1 MTATKI
7 PYPDN
12 CPVCHGKTSL
22 IPVYGGGP
30 GRFVLCAVCNHGSMG
45 EDRNSA
51 IDNWNTGVRQFK
63 EKYS

>member
-1 MTATKI
+1 
-7 PYPDN
+7 
-12 CPVCHGKTSL
+12 
-22 IPVYGGGP
+22 
-30 GRFVLCAVCNHGSMG
+30 MG